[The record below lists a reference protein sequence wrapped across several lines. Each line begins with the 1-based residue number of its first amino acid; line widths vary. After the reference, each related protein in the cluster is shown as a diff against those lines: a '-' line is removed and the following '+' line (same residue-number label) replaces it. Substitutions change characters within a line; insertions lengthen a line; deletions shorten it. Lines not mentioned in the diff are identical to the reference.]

1 MELIEHLLMKL
12 ISFGG
17 IGFLI
22 HICSRNKYIFKYSSE
37 KFNTMHFNKILTCN
51 NIEIIKRILRYI
63 KLHPKNFNIIYSNL
77 NIDNDLVS
85 NDIKN
90 IIKTL

>member
-37 KFNTMHFNKILTCN
+37 KRKIEIYPNEDKSHNKTRWRGLTSLSFYKYILTHQKKYVKK
-51 NIEIIKRILRYI
+51 ER
-63 KLHPKNFNIIYSNL
+63 
-77 NIDNDLVS
+77 
-85 NDIKN
+85 
-90 IIKTL
+90 

>member
-12 ISFGG
+12 VSFGG

-37 KFNTMHFNKILTCN
+37 KRK
-51 NIEIIKRILRYI
+51 IEIYPEQDKSQN
-63 KLHPKNFNIIYSNL
+63 KQ
-77 NIDNDLVS
+77 
-85 NDIKN
+85 
-90 IIKTL
+90 TLE

>member
-37 KFNTMHFNKILTCN
+37 KRK
-51 NIEIIKRILRYI
+51 IEIYPDKDKSQFQQHLD
-63 KLHPKNFNIIYSNL
+63 KE
-77 NIDNDLVS
+77 V
-85 NDIKN
+85 
-90 IIKTL
+90 